1 MPRYANVLPHNSA
14 LGCAP
19 SVAWRLLAWRHEGL
33 ESKVKKFTRLSFA
46 ELARTYGWT
55 ITYADGYAD
64 GEAYRARRQQ
74 PPAYLL
80 WGFDEY
86 AQGFQAGYHGES
98 APLPANPDSSTP

>member
-1 MPRYANVLPHNSA
+1 M
-14 LGCAP
+14 
-19 SVAWRLLAWRHEGL
+19 
-33 ESKVKKFTRLSFA
+33 KKFTRLSFA

-55 ITYADGYAD
+55 ITYADGFAD

-86 AQGFQAGYHGES
+86 AQGFQAGFHGE
-98 APLPANPDSSTP
+98 AAMHPQFELHARA

>member
-1 MPRYANVLPHNSA
+1 M
-14 LGCAP
+14 
-19 SVAWRLLAWRHEGL
+19 AWTLLDLRHEAL
-33 ESKVKKFTRLSFA
+33 ESTVKKFTRLSFA

-86 AQGFQAGYHGES
+86 AQGFQAGYHGEPS
-98 APLPANPDSSTP
+98 RLPPSGDLPSES

>member
-1 MPRYANVLPHNSA
+1 M
-14 LGCAP
+14 
-19 SVAWRLLAWRHEGL
+19 
-33 ESKVKKFTRLSFA
+33 KKFTRLSFA

-86 AQGFQAGYHGES
+86 AQGFQAGYHGEPSRLPPNRDAS
-98 APLPANPDSSTP
+98 AQS

>member
-1 MPRYANVLPHNSA
+1 MHAA
-14 LGCAP
+14 
-19 SVAWRLLAWRHEGL
+19 L
-33 ESKVKKFTRLSFA
+33 ESTVKKFTRLSFA

-86 AQGFQAGYHGES
+86 AQGFQAGYYGEPS
-98 APLPANPDSSTP
+98 RVPPGPELPAQS